1 MSTETIRIL
10 IYIRVSTKGQA
21 FYNGIRIEDGSLPV
35 QKRRAEDEIKRE
47 YESKGI
53 PYKVIEVIEDAGMSA
68 RDMERPGF
76 QRLWT
81 LIDQGEVDRVVCSEL
96 SRVMRDTF
104 FYLLFK
110 QHCDKNN
117 VKLKFI
123 GSNLDTDD
131 PSGEMLETMMASLA
145 TYESKVTGLRIKR
158 NILDR
163 LEKDGKI
170 NGAGDLLGLDR
181 CPDRKGHFIRNESE
195 IKDLLRL
202 LHLFLESSS
211 KAEAIRRAN
220 AEGITDKGKPFSS
233 FRFNNILKNVEW
245 RYISRYHYVDK
256 KTKQEIT
263 SNLDYEPIL
272 DESLVYEVV
281 SKREKLKKFQARC
294 GKRNHIYLLS
304 GVLISKDGSPLQGHV
319 GHGRSKDY
327 RYYYSKKSKQRINA
341 SLLESQIEERVISYF
356 KNSGHLEKLVQK
368 SVAKQRD
375 GLRRISSEISKL
387 KNKVTELEKQCD
399 RIVEY
404 MTRDDLSGPAI
415 ETLSKKLN
423 DVENK
428 KIGLVKK
435 IEEKEN
441 LKELMLKKPDISI
454 VQQKIA
460 TYSNRFK
467 SLDRSTKRALISQI
481 FEKIEMVDNYSVK
494 LHIKKAPFLGVFPK
508 ITTNGCDKQFN
519 GGTCKT

>member
-1 MSTETIRIL
+1 MNIKVLRIL

-21 FYNGIRIEDGSLPV
+21 FDNGMRIEDGSLPV
-35 QKRRAEDEIKRE
+35 QKRRAEDEIRRE
-47 YESKGI
+47 YEAKGVPHRI
-53 PYKVIEVIEDAGMSA
+53 VEVIEDAGLSA

-104 FYLLFK
+104 LYLLFK
-110 QHCDKNN
+110 KHCEKNN

-123 GSNLDTDD
+123 GSNLDTND
-131 PSGEMLETMMASLA
+131 PSGEMLETMMASFA

-181 CPDRKGHFIRNESE
+181 CPYRKGHFVRNESE
-195 IKDLLRL
+195 IKNLLRL

-211 KAEAIRRAN
+211 KAETIRRAN
-220 AEGITDKGKPFSS
+220 AEGITDKGKPFTT

-263 SNLDYEPIL
+263 SDLDYEPIL
-272 DESLVYEVV
+272 AESLVHEVV
-281 SKREKLKKFQARC
+281 SKREKLKSFQARC

-304 GVLISKDGSPLQGHV
+304 GLLISNDGSPLQGHV

-341 SLLESQIEERVISYF
+341 SLLETQIEDRVIGYF
-356 KNSGHLEKLVQK
+356 KNSNHLEKLIQK
-368 SVAKQRD
+368 SVEKQRD
-375 GLRRISSEISKL
+375 GLRVISGDISKF
-387 KNKVTELEKQCD
+387 KSEVIELEKQID
-399 RIVEY
+399 RIVEH
-404 MTRDDLSGPAI
+404 MTRDDLSAPAI

-423 DVENK
+423 DLEDK
-428 KIGLVKK
+428 KAKIIGK
-435 IEEKEN
+435 IEEKQK
-441 LKELMLKKPDISI
+441 LKELMLKKPDVSI

-460 TYSNRFK
+460 TYSNKFK
-467 SLDRSTKRALISQI
+467 NLDRSTKRTLIEQI
-481 FEKIEMVDNYSVK
+481 FEKIEVVDNYSVK
-494 LHIKKAPFLGVFPK
+494 LHIKKAPALGAFPSF
-508 ITTNGCDKQFN
+508 TTNGCDKQYN
-519 GGTCKT
+519 GGTSRT